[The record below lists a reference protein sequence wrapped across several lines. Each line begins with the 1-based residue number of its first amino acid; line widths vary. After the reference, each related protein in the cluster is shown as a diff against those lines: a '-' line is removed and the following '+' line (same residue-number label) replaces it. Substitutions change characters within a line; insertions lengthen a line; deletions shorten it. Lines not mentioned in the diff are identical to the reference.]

1 MSAAAQT
8 EADRKA
14 LSFAMNLSLMVGLM
28 AFTLPNGYVVGLVT
42 GWALHA
48 VMKKHDLLRDA

>member
-1 MSAAAQT
+1 VTLVA
-8 EADRKA
+8 
-14 LSFAMNLSLMVGLM
+14 GLM

-48 VMKKHDLLRDA
+48 VMKKHELLRDA